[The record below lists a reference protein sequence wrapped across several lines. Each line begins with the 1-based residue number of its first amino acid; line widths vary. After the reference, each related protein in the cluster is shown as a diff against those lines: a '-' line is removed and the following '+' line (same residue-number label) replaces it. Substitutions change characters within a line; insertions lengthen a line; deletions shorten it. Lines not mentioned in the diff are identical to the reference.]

1 VELMKI
7 ETREAA
13 ERPPA
18 LQPPGPDSLSWRYA
32 GDLRAALLLPRAALL
47 EAMHPVV
54 GAGLSDFSRFMA
66 DPWGRGTRTRESMIT
81 SVYGGP
87 AAIRETAR
95 LRALHHKFEGTDAQ
109 GRRYSALDPEAY
121 AWVWATVFDAVGD
134 SRRYFGRP
142 LSPDAQA
149 RLYAEFRQSGR
160 MLGLRDRDMPPDLR
174 TLDEFRRRIVVER
187 LEKTPYSRDLVR
199 FLRGGR
205 TMPPPPGWFLPELA
219 WAPGRRTIG
228 RLLSTI
234 TLGYLPPEAREILG
248 VRWTRRDERLLDR
261 IALLVRATVSRLPRA
276 QRYHPRAWAAIQEA
290 GGQIRAA

>member
-1 VELMKI
+1 MKI
-7 ETREAA
+7 QMLEAPVGA
-13 ERPPA
+13 SPPE
-18 LQPPGPDSLSWRYA
+18 PPGPDSLSWRYA
-32 GDLRAALLLPRAALL
+32 GDVRAALLLPRAALL

-54 GAGLSDFSRFMA
+54 GAGLSDFSSFMA

-81 SVYGGP
+81 SVYGGT

-95 LRALHHKFEGTDAQ
+95 LRALHHKFKGTDAQ

-121 AWVWATVFDAVGD
+121 AWVWATVYQAVAD

-142 LSPDAQA
+142 LSQEAQA
-149 RLYAEFRQSGR
+149 RLYAEWRQSGR
-160 MLGLRDRDMPPDLR
+160 MLGLRDRDMPPDLPA
-174 TLDEFRRRIVVER
+174 LEAFSSRIVVER

-234 TLGYLPPEAREILG
+234 TLGCLPPEAREILG
-248 VRWTRRDERLLDR
+248 VRWTQRDERRLGR
-261 IALLVRATVSRLPRA
+261 ITRLARAAVSRLPRA

-290 GGQIRAA
+290 KRIQTAAA

>member
-1 VELMKI
+1 MK
-7 ETREAA
+7 TQ
-13 ERPPA
+13 A
-18 LQPPGPDSLSWRYA
+18 LVPLGPDSLSWRYA

-54 GAGLSDFSRFMA
+54 GAGLADFSSFMA

-95 LRALHHKFEGTDAQ
+95 LRKLHRKFNGTDAQ
-109 GRRYSALDPEAY
+109 GRSYSALDPEAY
-121 AWVWATVFDAVGD
+121 AWVWATVYEAVAD
-134 SRRYFGRP
+134 SRLYFGRP
-142 LSPDAQA
+142 LPVEAQQ
-149 RLYAEFRQSGR
+149 RLYTEWRQSGR
-160 MLGLRDRDMPPDLR
+160 MLGLEDRDMPPDLPA
-174 TLDEFRRRIVVER
+174 LDAFCRRILLER

-205 TMPPPPGWFLPELA
+205 AMPPPPGWFLPELA

-234 TLGYLPPEAREILG
+234 TLGNLPPEAREILG
-248 VRWTRRDERLLDR
+248 VRWTKRDARRLDR
-261 IALLVRATVSRLPRA
+261 ITRLVRATVSRLPGA

-290 GGQIRAA
+290 KQTRADAA

>member
-1 VELMKI
+1 MKI
-7 ETREAA
+7 QMLEAPVGA
-13 ERPPA
+13 PA
-18 LQPPGPDSLSWRYA
+18 PEPPGPDSLSWRYA

-54 GAGLSDFSRFMA
+54 GAGLADFSSFMA

-95 LRALHHKFEGTDAQ
+95 LRALHHKFNGTDAQ

-121 AWVWATVFDAVGD
+121 AWVWATVYQAVAD

-142 LSPDAQA
+142 LSPEAQA
-149 RLYAEFRQSGR
+149 RLYAEWRQSGR
-160 MLGLRDRDMPPDLR
+160 LLGLRDRDMPTGLSA
-174 TLDEFRRRIVVER
+174 LDEFSRRIVVER

-234 TLGYLPPEAREILG
+234 TLGTLPPEAREILG
-248 VRWTRRDERLLDR
+248 VRWTARDERRLDR
-261 IALLVRATVSRLPRA
+261 ITRLVRAAVSRLPRA

-290 GGQIRAA
+290 KRIQAAAA

>member
-1 VELMKI
+1 MAI
-7 ETREAA
+7 ET
-13 ERPPA
+13 
-18 LQPPGPDSLSWRYA
+18 LYPPGPDSLSWRFA

-54 GAGLSDFSRFMA
+54 GAGLADFSSFMS

-87 AAIRETAR
+87 AAIAETAR
-95 LRALHHKFEGTDAQ
+95 LRRLHRKFKGTDPQ

-121 AWVWATVFDAVGD
+121 AWVWATVYQAIAD
-134 SRRYFGRP
+134 SRLYFARP
-142 LSPDAQA
+142 LSAEAQQ

-160 MLGLRDRDMPPDLR
+160 MLGLRDRDMPPDLPA
-174 TLDEFRRRIVVER
+174 LDAFFQKILVER

-205 TMPPPPGWFLPELA
+205 TMPPPPGWFLPEVA

-234 TLGYLPPEAREILG
+234 TLGYLPREAREILG
-248 VRWTRRDERLLDR
+248 VRWTRRDERRLER
-261 IALLVRATVSRLPRA
+261 ITRLVRATTSRLPGS

-290 GGQIRAA
+290 KRIRAAAA